1 MKLLKNVLVSVL
13 TGHAF
18 GILFCL
24 VGAYFALKMPDS
36 DLSTAIFGVI
46 SCAVGTLVMGVAA
59 KKQSGGSVLCALC
72 SSALYCA
79 LSFGIGSLLF
89 EKDAFGW
96 MELLM
101 LAESFAF
108 PLLFCFTG
116 VTFMSKRRQRRR
128 ISAKIYK

>member
-13 TGHAF
+13 IGHAL
-18 GILFCL
+18 GILFCFA
-24 VGAYFALKMPDS
+24 GAYFALKMPDS
-36 DLSTAIFGVI
+36 DLSSAIFGVI
-46 SCAVGTLVMGVAA
+46 SCTAGTLVMAVAS

-72 SSALYCA
+72 SGALYCV
-79 LSFGIGSLLF
+79 LSFGLGSLFF
-89 EKDAFGW
+89 ERDTFGW
-96 MELLM
+96 MELVM
-101 LAESFAF
+101 LVQSFAF